1 MKKIF
6 KILLAILIVC
16 IIIISLIFLFQD
28 NTKLLEDRKYKDIEE
43 LIINSEVASVN
54 FYKSDD
60 LNTRVVIYGLTS
72 DNVELIEGNKE
83 LSINKRGANGFCLIN
98 CDNKIDVYLPT
109 DLKKLSITTDVGS
122 INTQNIIADSINIKT
137 DVGNIS
143 IGKTNVVNITTN
155 VGSVSVKQI
164 EGTSNSFIKTDVGSI
179 NIEKISNLKIESNVE
194 LGSSDIINSDGEFI
208 LKLETNVGSV
218 KVSNY
223 ENKSERL

>member
-98 CDNKIDVYLPT
+98 CDNKIDIYLPT

-223 ENKSERL
+223 ENKSE